1 MGGDPPGDPSWFH
14 GPVQQGIS
22 RADASASPVFDADA
36 AARLRRV
43 IIQLAR
49 SMNESALTEELTPTQ
64 ASVLGAISGRGPIR
78 ISAVAELEG
87 INPTML
93 SRVLGALEQKELI
106 TRSAATLDQR
116 GVVATAT
123 DEGQRKSARIR
134 ERRTAI
140 LVGIVARLP
149 EETAGALLGAL
160 PALER
165 LTDAFAER
173 RSAAS

>member
-1 MGGDPPGDPSWFH
+1 M
-14 GPVQQGIS
+14 QQGTS
-22 RADASASPVFDADA
+22 TADASAAPAFDADA

-43 IIQLAR
+43 ILQLAR
-49 SMNESALTEELTPTQ
+49 SMNQSASTEELTPTQ
-64 ASVLGAISGRGPIR
+64 ASVLGAIAVRGPIR
-78 ISAVAELEG
+78 ISSVAELEG

-106 TRSAATLDQR
+106 TRSAASADQR

-123 DEGQRKSARIR
+123 AEGQRKSARIR
-134 ERRTAI
+134 ERRTEI

-149 EETAGALLGAL
+149 EQTADALVEAL

-165 LTDAFAER
+165 LTDAFAR
-173 RSAAS
+173 RP